1 MKGSSL
7 ARVAGALRAVL
18 GTSLY
23 SQGQSQTQALR
34 PARARADETLEVWTG
49 KADILFKQNER
60 ESL

>member
-1 MKGSSL
+1 MKRSSL
-7 ARVAGALRAVL
+7 ARVARALRAVL

-34 PARARADETLEVWTG
+34 PARSRAAETLEVWTG